1 MAIPSVRTI
10 LLPLLKLA
18 ENGEEICLQKAVEKL
33 AIYFNLTEEEKNRRF
48 NSNHPRT
55 MFYYRVGWAKSDLKL
70 SLLAEYTRRG
80 CFKITEAGLNILK
93 SNPQRIDRAF
103 LARNSEINLS
113 NENEESENVVDAM
126 SSEQPP
132 NETIDTAFK
141 IIKQTLAADIVEKI
155 KECPPVFFERLVVDV
170 LVKMGYGGTRE
181 DAGEIIGK
189 SGDEG
194 IDGIIKEDRLG
205 LDVIYI
211 QAKRWKDN
219 VGRPEIQKFAGALQG
234 QRARKGVFITTSD
247 FTKDAK
253 EYVSRI
259 DSKIILIDGMTLAH
273 LMIEYNVG
281 VSTVDVYEIKKIDSD
296 YFNDEL

>member
-1 MAIPSVRTI
+1 MAIPDYQLIIS
-10 LLPLLKLA
+10 PLLKLI
-18 ENGEEICLQKAVEKL
+18 ENGEEISLRDAVDKL
-33 AIYFNLTEEEKNRRF
+33 AKYFKLTEEEKKELIPNSQQTIFYNRTAAARNELQKQLF
-48 NSNHPRT
+48 IEIPRKG
-55 MFYYRVGWAKSDLKL
+55 Y
-70 SLLAEYTRRG
+70 
-80 CFKITEAGLNILK
+80 FKITASGLDNLK
-93 SNPQRIDRAF
+93 NTQQVSIKTIISEQSKTAEEVFGITYQELKHN
-103 LARNSEINLS
+103 LASEIL
-113 NENEESENVVDAM
+113 
-126 SSEQPP
+126 Q
-132 NETIDTAFK
+132 TIK
-141 IIKQTLAADIVEKI
+141 SCSPE
-155 KECPPVFFERLVVDV
+155 FFEKLVVDV
-170 LVKMGYGGTRE
+170 LVKMGYGGTRKE
-181 DAGEIIGK
+181 AGQAIGK

-194 IDGIIKEDRLG
+194 IDGIINEDRLG

-234 QRARKGVFITTSD
+234 QRARKGVFITTSY
-247 FTKDAK
+247 FSNEAK